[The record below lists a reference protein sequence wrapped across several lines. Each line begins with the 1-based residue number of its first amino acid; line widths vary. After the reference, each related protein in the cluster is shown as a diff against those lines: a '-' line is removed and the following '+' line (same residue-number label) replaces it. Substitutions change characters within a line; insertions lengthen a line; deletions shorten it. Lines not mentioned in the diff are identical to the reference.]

1 MAVPHKP
8 KITSNMKKLIVIHA
22 TKSPDDYKLSPEDI
36 VEMNSQERFQDPMP
50 YHYIVNTDGT
60 ILKGRADREV
70 CGHCGRWSVNS
81 LSVAYAG
88 GLSAESGEETDTLSE
103 TQEKG
108 LRTVL
113 NNLLKRHPEA
123 EVVGANEL
131 LHPDEARENYEPFFD
146 VRKWFYCQRDKGV
159 ALVKTEETM

>member
-1 MAVPHKP
+1 
-8 KITSNMKKLIVIHA
+8 MKKLIVIHA

-103 TQEKG
+103 KQEKG

-113 NNLLKRHPEA
+113 ENLLKRYTEA

-146 VRKWFYCQRDKGV
+146 VRKWFSYKTKKGQPRCG
-159 ALVKTEETM
+159 